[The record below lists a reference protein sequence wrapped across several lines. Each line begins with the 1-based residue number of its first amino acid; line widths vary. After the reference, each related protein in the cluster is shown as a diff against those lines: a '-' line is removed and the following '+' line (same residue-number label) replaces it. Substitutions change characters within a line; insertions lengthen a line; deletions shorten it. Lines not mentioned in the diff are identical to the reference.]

1 VTFLYCGSDWTTERT
16 FVEWAQTLKPGAPH
30 DTMLWISQHLKIFT
44 NAGEGLAQ
52 QIKHNMRGHDT
63 FIFGE
68 VHRRAVWYYF
78 PVALTMKSSVPFLLL
93 PLLVALVK
101 PRALWNWACLA
112 AFVLLAY
119 SVTCRVQI
127 GIRFMFP
134 LMALASAGVG
144 AALAVALR
152 ETGSR
157 WKRAV
162 TVVLLAAGIA
172 GNGCAALAAWPDG
185 IRYTNAFWGGTRDGY
200 KLLSDSNYDWG
211 QGLFELLDW
220 RAKHGIEKID
230 IWYFQLDPRA
240 NVPPLHALPLHDPAF
255 AQGGTLETALHG
267 KIVAV
272 GTTLLYGSYLEKSPT
287 AKAAS
292 EFF

>member
-1 VTFLYCGSDWTTERT
+1 
-16 FVEWAQTLKPGAPH
+16 
-30 DTMLWISQHLKIFT
+30 
-44 NAGEGLAQ
+44 
-52 QIKHNMRGHDT
+52 
-63 FIFGE
+63 
-68 VHRRAVWYYF
+68 
-78 PVALTMKSSVPFLLL
+78 MKSSITFLLL

-112 AFVLLAY
+112 ALVLLAY

-162 TVVLLAAGIA
+162 TVVLLSAGIA
-172 GNGCAALAAWPDG
+172 GNGCAALAAWPDA
-185 IRYTNAFWGGTRDGY
+185 ICYTNVFWGGTRDGY

-211 QGLFELLDW
+211 QGLFDLLDW

-292 EFF
+292 EFFRQRTPMDRTTTYFIYDFR